1 MDKSSSQRLPPLKRN
16 WWLKHRFF
24 KLYMLREATV
34 LPLVFFTL
42 CLLAGM
48 VALLQGAES
57 WQGWIAFM
65 GSPIVLLL
73 NLLALAASLFHAA
86 TFFVLFPRVMPIRI
100 AGHSLPDQAIVAG
113 QWAGVVAVAL
123 LFFWLLGRG
132 AA

>member
-1 MDKSSSQRLPPLKRN
+1 MDKSASQRLPKLKRN

-34 LPLVFFTL
+34 IPLVFCLL
-42 CLLAGM
+42 CLLAGI

-65 GSPIVLLL
+65 GSPIVLGL

-86 TFFVLFPRVMPIRI
+86 TFFVLFPRVMPLRI
-100 AGHSLPDQAIVAG
+100 AGHRLPDKAIVAG
-113 QWAGVVAVAL
+113 QWAGVVVIAV

-132 AA
+132 GT

>member
-1 MDKSSSQRLPPLKRN
+1 MDKLTSQRLPPLKRH

-100 AGHSLPDQAIVAG
+100 AGHSLPDQVIVAG
-113 QWAGVVAVAL
+113 QWAGVVVVAL

-132 AA
+132 V

>member
-48 VALLQGAES
+48 LALLQGAES

-65 GSPIVLLL
+65 RSPVVLAL
-73 NLLALAASLFHAA
+73 NLLALVASLFHAA
-86 TFFVLFPRVMPIRI
+86 TFFVLFPRVMPLRI
-100 AGHSLPDQAIVAG
+100 AGRRLPDQAIVAA
-113 QWAGVVAVAL
+113 QWAGVVAVVL
-123 LFFWLLGRG
+123 LFIWLLGS
-132 AA
+132 A

>member
-1 MDKSSSQRLPPLKRN
+1 MDKSSTQRLPPLKRT

-48 VALLQGAES
+48 VALLQGADS

-65 GSPIVLLL
+65 GSPIVLAL
-73 NLLALAASLFHAA
+73 NLLALVASLYHAA
-86 TFFVLFPRVMPIRI
+86 TFFVLFPRVMPLRI
-100 AGHSLPDQAIVAG
+100 AGHRLPDHMIVAG

-123 LFFWLLGRG
+123 LFFWLLGR
-132 AA
+132 A

>member
-1 MDKSSSQRLPPLKRN
+1 MDKSSSQRLSPLKRN

-24 KLYMLREATV
+24 KFYMLREATV

-86 TFFVLFPRVMPIRI
+86 TFFVLFPRVMPLRI
-100 AGHSLPDQAIVAG
+100 AGFSLPDKAIVAG
-113 QWAGVVAVAL
+113 QWAGVVVIAL

-132 AA
+132 A

>member
-1 MDKSSSQRLPPLKRN
+1 MHKSSSQRLPPLKRN

-24 KLYMLREATV
+24 KLYMLRETTV

-48 VALLQGAES
+48 VSLLQGAES

-86 TFFVLFPRVMPIRI
+86 TFFVLFPRVMPLRI
-100 AGHSLPDQAIVAG
+100 AGRSLPGNVIVAG
-113 QWAGVVAVAL
+113 QWVGVVVVAL
-123 LFFWLLGRG
+123 LFFWLFGR
-132 AA
+132 A

>member
-1 MDKSSSQRLPPLKRN
+1 MNKSTSQRLPPLKRN

-34 LPLVFFTL
+34 LPLVFFIL
-42 CLLAGM
+42 CFLAGM

-73 NLLALAASLFHAA
+73 NLLALAASVFHAA
-86 TFFVLFPRVMPIRI
+86 TFFVLFPRVMPLRI
-100 AGHSLPDQAIVAG
+100 AGQSLPDKAVVAG

-132 AA
+132 GV